1 MGKIKEFYIML
12 NDNQPIYRAGSTIEG
27 KVIINVSKPK
37 ATTGRLKITLSGQAK
52 VEWTQLH
59 STFSDDHTIFTDMT
73 TYLWGTGCE
82 TLASG
87 KHEFPYTFSLPTDIP
102 SSHEDRHGHIRYALT
117 AVLPTRKSE
126 VIRMKKVNVR
136 ENVNVGRPELLIP
149 LWGADRQTVTLPGC
163 LCCCTL
169 APVELTV
176 STEKG
181 GYVCGE
187 RIIIR
192 ENHGYRRITNV
203 SANLFRKTVYLA
215 RPSASRFTCQHI
227 ASTSFFRN
235 EVPGEPEKIGFIN
248 VPSTVPS
255 INCDILTVSYF
266 LSVNVEFK
274 LPVVRRLSAK
284 IPITIGN
291 ERGGGV
297 ASPVTSAP
305 LQHTS
310 TAALPSAPP
319 HPLSNTLQDT
329 PIQPMPEAMLSA
341 GVYPMSVNVPS
352 APPQQ
357 STNYSPGVPLQPMA
371 SNMPSAPAYPIPN
384 TLPIASAPAQS
395 NTGES
400 DIPHRYTPP
409 PPYSEY

>member
-1 MGKIKEFYIML
+1 MGKIKEFYITTSL

-27 KVIINVSKPK
+27 KVIINVLKPK
-37 ATTGRLKITLSGQAK
+37 ATTGRLKIILSGQAK
-52 VEWTQLH
+52 VQWKQLH
-59 STFSDDHTIFTDMT
+59 STFSDDHTIFSDMT
-73 TYLWGTGCE
+73 AYLWGTGCE

-87 KHEFPYTFSLPTDIP
+87 KHEFPYTFSLPTGIP
-102 SSHEDRHGHIRYALT
+102 SSHEDHHGHIRYTLT

-126 VIRMKKVNVR
+126 VTTLQRIKVR
-136 ENVNVGRPELLIP
+136 ENVDVGRPELLTP
-149 LWGADRQTVTLPGC
+149 FWGSDRQTVTLPGC
-163 LCCCTL
+163 FCCCTL
-169 APVELTV
+169 APIELTV

-181 GYVCGE
+181 GYVSGE
-187 RIIIR
+187 RIVIR

-291 ERGGGV
+291 VRE
-297 ASPVTSAP
+297 
-305 LQHTS
+305 QTS

-329 PIQPMPEAMLSA
+329 PIQPMPEAMPSA

-352 APPQQ
+352 APPEPL
-357 STNYSPGVPLQPMA
+357 TNYSPGVPLQPMA